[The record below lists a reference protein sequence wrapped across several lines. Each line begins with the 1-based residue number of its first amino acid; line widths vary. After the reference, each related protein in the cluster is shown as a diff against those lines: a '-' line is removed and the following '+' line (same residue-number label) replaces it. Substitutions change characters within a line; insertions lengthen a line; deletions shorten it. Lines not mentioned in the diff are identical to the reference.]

1 MLKERLVIKLNKE
14 NKAFVKNAKEN
25 QMSTFQ
31 FDHSLVWCLIYENLN
46 FQSKDLFTSSLLTF
60 RKANKDIISDSYFV
74 CLKGLGVLGTVHS
87 LPEIPRRPLVVP
99 YFFRNRDIEM
109 IKVQGR
115 KNGLEFE
122 DIEFTSS
129 CVVTL
134 LDQNGQLW
142 KNNYI
147 DGSGMNLYRIS

>member
-1 MLKERLVIKLNKE
+1 MLKEHFVISLNKE
-14 NKAFVKNAKEN
+14 NKAFKKNVNEVQK
-25 QMSTFQ
+25 STFQ
-31 FDHSLVWCLIYENLN
+31 FDHNLVWSLIYENLN
-46 FQSKDLFTSSLLTF
+46 MQSKDLFTSSLLTF
-60 RKANKDIISDSYFV
+60 KKANKDIFSNSYFV
-74 CLKGLGVLGTVHS
+74 CLKGLGTLGTVHS
-87 LPEIPRRPLVVP
+87 LPKIPLRPLVVP
-99 YFFRNRDIEM
+99 YFFRNRDIGM

-134 LDQNGQLW
+134 IDQNGQLW
-142 KNNYI
+142 KHNCI